1 MSTSEITAKMDE
13 IHFQIRSLQK
23 IRGPVD
29 VVGDTDV
36 ANSVAGGDP
45 VLQPVIE
52 EPQALAEAGDDIE
65 TALQMFTLRTV
76 ESLKGEVVAI
86 CDDNL
91 ELLKK
96 ICLDSEFW
104 SIFFEPF

>member
-23 IRGPVD
+23 IRDPVD

-36 ANSVAGGDP
+36 ANSVAGGNP

-52 EPQALAEAGDDIE
+52 PALNETPAQDDLE
-65 TALQMFTLRTV
+65 TALQIFTLQT
-76 ESLKGEVVAI
+76 A
-86 CDDNL
+86 D
-91 ELLKK
+91 
-96 ICLDSEFW
+96 
-104 SIFFEPF
+104 